1 MHSPTFAASV
11 LHLLVVLTLCSCHL
25 MLLGG
30 DTTLEPRY
38 QLVLHSLIASSI
50 VAFNVTV
57 DLMKANG
64 ILGLTNHA
72 NDDEGPTGE
81 HNPAPSKHHI
91 LLVVSCLYI

>member
-1 MHSPTFAASV
+1 
-11 LHLLVVLTLCSCHL
+11 

-50 VAFNVTV
+50 VAFDVTV

-64 ILGLTNHA
+64 ILGLTNTNHP
-72 NDDEGPTGE
+72 DDNEVGETDE
-81 HNPAPSKHHI
+81 HNPAPAASTHHI
-91 LLVVSCLYI
+91 VLVVSQSLMCKDV